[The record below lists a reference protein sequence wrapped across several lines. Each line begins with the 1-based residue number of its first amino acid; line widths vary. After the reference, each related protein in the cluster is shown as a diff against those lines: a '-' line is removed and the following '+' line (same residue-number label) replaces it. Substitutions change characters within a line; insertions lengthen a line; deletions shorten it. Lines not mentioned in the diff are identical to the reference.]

1 VSITLHRDILL
12 RAGTVMAAIG
22 GLVIA
27 ADLHTV
33 AGAAVTPAA
42 TASATVT
49 VNLTGT
55 ARGTLAAGYAGLS
68 YESNPSNGQGGV
80 NSGKF
85 DAVGNLPQLLRTL
98 GPGVIRFGGNSVDR
112 TYASA
117 TSAALAGLVR
127 LANATGYTYVYS
139 TNLAHYN
146 AANTG
151 GDAAAVNAALGTR
164 LKSFACG
171 NEPDLY
177 VNNAYRPS
185 GYGSSQYVTDAN
197 ACINNVRSRVPSMRI
212 SGPDTAG
219 PGWLS
224 NYASAERGRT
234 NLLATHH
241 YPLSNC
247 GGVNGTATGLIA
259 ASKRSSEAGLIAS
272 AAATASRNGMPLIMS
287 EVNSAACSGIVGV
300 SNTFV
305 SALWAVDYELAG
317 VENGATGM
325 YFHGALDS
333 SCTTYTPLC
342 QVGTNT
348 YAAQPLYYGLLFT
361 HLLGNGPVLPTT
373 VSSNSNVAAHTV
385 RGADG
390 RVRTLVENLSNVTL
404 TSSVRAGN
412 TSGSGSLLALTAS
425 SLTATSGV
433 HIQGSAVATNGTFT
447 PGTATAVT
455 CAGGSCGMT
464 LQPYSAVILTL
475 PA

>member
-1 VSITLHRDILL
+1 MSITVGKGTAW
-12 RAGTVMAAIG
+12 RAGTVVAIAIS
-22 GLVIA
+22 GLLVA
-27 ADLHTV
+27 ADP
-33 AGAAVTPAA
+33 AAAA

-49 VNLTGT
+49 VSLTGT
-55 ARGTLAAGYAGLS
+55 PQGTLAAGYAGLS
-68 YESNPSNGQGGV
+68 FESNPSNGQGGV

-85 DAVGNLPQLLRTL
+85 DALGNLPQLLRNL

-112 TYASA
+112 TYSTA
-117 TSAALAGLVR
+117 TPAALSGLVR
-127 LANATGYTYVYS
+127 LADATGYTYVYS

-151 GDAAAVNAALGTR
+151 ADAAAVNAALGTR

-177 VNNAYRPS
+177 VNNAYRPA
-185 GYGSSQYVTDAN
+185 GYGSSQYVSDAN
-197 ACINNVRSRVPSMRI
+197 ACINNVRGRVPGLRI

-219 PGWLS
+219 PGWLNS
-224 NYASAERGRT
+224 YASAERGRT
-234 NLLATHH
+234 NILATHH

-259 ASKRSSEAGLIAS
+259 ASKRSSEAGLVAS
-272 AAATASRNGMPLIMS
+272 AAATASSNGMPLIMS

-317 VENGATGM
+317 VQNGATGM
-325 YFHGALDS
+325 YFHGALDT
-333 SCTTYTPLC
+333 SCTTYTVLC

-348 YAAQPLYYGLLFT
+348 YGAQPLYYGLLFT
-361 HLLGNGPVLPTT
+361 HLLGNGPVLRTT
-373 VSSNSNVAAHTV
+373 VSSSSNVAAHTV

-390 RVRTLVENLSNVTL
+390 RVRIVVENLANVTL
-404 TSSVRAGN
+404 TTSVHAGS
-412 TSGSGSLLALTAS
+412 TSGSGSLLALTAP

-433 HIQGSAVATNGTFT
+433 RIQGSAVAANGTFT
-447 PGTATAVT
+447 PGAATAVT
-455 CAGGSCGMT
+455 CSAGTCPVT
-464 LQPYSAVILTL
+464 LQPYSAVILTM